1 MVGPN
6 RKMTYTRREIEDII
20 MINKDIVSKRGQS
33 FGVERQRL
41 YNVFDSLR
49 RVDRN
54 LNQRE
59 KAIVRAAKLLAGIS
73 YTQAFSDGNK
83 EVALIVTEDFL
94 NKNGLD
100 LPLEGDVARKELN
113 DLLLRTIYKFENDP
127 TIYSEVE
134 DYVRSKVVNL
144 PSP

>member
-1 MVGPN
+1 
-6 RKMTYTRREIEDII
+6 

>member
-1 MVGPN
+1 
-6 RKMTYTRREIEDII
+6 

-49 RVDRN
+49 WVDRN

-113 DLLLRTIYKFENDP
+113 DLLPRTIYKFENDP
-127 TIYSEVE
+127 TIYSE
-134 DYVRSKVVNL
+134 S
-144 PSP
+144 

>member
-1 MVGPN
+1 
-6 RKMTYTRREIEDII
+6 MTYTRREIEDII